1 MSSFRSWHF
10 VLGKLTLSKFLQMK
24 FNNFLFRF
32 LPFFL
37 SRWYIAC
44 MGRFYYLLNW
54 RDKALI
60 AKTIRHVLHGRISS
74 EEVHQKTKGAFGGI
88 FDHYHEKLFVG
99 YSNFPKLLD
108 FFRTQVCFQ
117 GEQKLK
123 ETLAAGKG
131 AILVTGHFGAVELL
145 PGTLAVH
152 GFPTSMICRFQTN
165 RLREAL
171 GRRAEWIGLHLIDA
185 DQGNTFLAAV
195 KALKAGRILITE
207 CDEFDEWR
215 PDPNQ
220 GTSFL
225 DRRLTG
231 DRTLDILSKR
241 SGAPVVAAMVKRDG
255 GQQYTC
261 HLTALDNGAAPVNM
275 SISQRCLMILDG
287 SVKAHPEQWYQW
299 KKFGKLINI
308 DLGVGH
314 DRPKAGYLAPRNW
327 HFSTRSGITW
337 SPTTGPKTWWSK

>member
-1 MSSFRSWHF
+1 MSSFRSWQSL
-10 VLGKLTLSKFLQMK
+10 LGKPTLSKFLQLK
-24 FNNFLFRF
+24 FNNLLFRF

-44 MGRFYYLLNW
+44 MGHLYYLLNR

-60 AKTIRHVLHGRISS
+60 VATIRHVCRGRISS
-74 EEVHQKTKGAFGGI
+74 EETRRKTKGAFRGI

-108 FFRTQVCFQ
+108 FFRTRLRFH
-117 GEQKLK
+117 GEEQLR

-131 AILVTGHFGAVELL
+131 VILVTGHFGAVELL
-145 PGTLAVH
+145 PGTLAAN
-152 GFPTSMICRFQTN
+152 GFPTTMICRFQTN
-165 RLREAL
+165 RLRETL
-171 GRRAEWIGLHLIDA
+171 GRRAEWIGLQLIDA
-185 DQGNTFLAAV
+185 DRGNSFLAAT
-195 KALKAGRILITE
+195 KALKAGRVLITE

-215 PDPNQ
+215 PDPKQ
-220 GTSFL
+220 GTYFL

-231 DRTLDILSKR
+231 DRTLEILSKR

-261 HLTALDNGAAPVNM
+261 HLTPLDNGAPPVNM
-275 SISQRCLMILDG
+275 SISQRCLNILDA
-287 SVKAHPEQWYQW
+287 SVKAYPEQWYQW

-308 DLGVGH
+308 EPGVGR
-314 DRPKAGYLAPRNW
+314 DRPQAGYLAPEIAL
-327 HFSTRSGITW
+327 SL
-337 SPTTGPKTWWSK
+337 PDQA

>member
-1 MSSFRSWHF
+1 MSSFRSWRF
-10 VLGKLTLSKFLQMK
+10 VLEKLTLSKFLQMK

-37 SRWYIAC
+37 TRWYIAC

-60 AKTIRHVLHGRISS
+60 AKTIRHVLRGRMSS
-74 EEVHQKTKGAFGGI
+74 EEAHQKTKGAFGGI

-108 FFRTQVCFQ
+108 FFRTRVCFQ
-117 GEQKLK
+117 GAEKLK

-131 AILVTGHFGAVELL
+131 VILVTGHFGAVELL

-165 RLREAL
+165 RLRESL
-171 GRRAEWIGLHLIDA
+171 GRRAGWIGLHLIDA
-185 DQGNTFLAAV
+185 DQEKSFFAAV

-215 PDPNQ
+215 ADPNR

-241 SGAPVVAAMVKRDG
+241 SGAPVVTAMLKRDG

-261 HLTALDNGAAPVNM
+261 HLAALDNGAAPVNM
-275 SISQRCLMILDG
+275 SISQRCLNILDA

-308 DLGVGH
+308 DPGVVH
-314 DRPKAGYLAPRNW
+314 ARPKAGYLAPELG
-327 HFSTRSGITW
+327 FSL
-337 SPTTGPKTWWSK
+337 PDQA

>member
-1 MSSFRSWHF
+1 MSSRRSWHF
-10 VLGKLTLSKFLQMK
+10 LLGKLTLSKFLQLK

-44 MGRFYYLLNW
+44 MGRLYYLVNR

-60 AKTIRHVLHGRISS
+60 AKTIRQVLHGRMSS
-74 EEVHQKTKGAFGGI
+74 EEVHQKTKGAFAGI

-99 YSNFPKLLD
+99 YSKFTKLLD
-108 FFRTQVCFQ
+108 FFRTQVGFQ
-117 GEQKLK
+117 GEEKLK

-152 GFPTSMICRFQTN
+152 GFPTTMICRFQTN

-171 GRRAEWIGLHLIDA
+171 GRRAGWIGLQLIDA
-185 DQGNTFLAAV
+185 DQENSFFSAV

-215 PDPNQ
+215 TDPNQ
-220 GTSFL
+220 GSSFL

-241 SGAPVVAAMVKRDG
+241 SGAPVVTAMVQRDG

-275 SISQRCLMILDG
+275 SISQRCLNILDA
-287 SVKAHPEQWYQW
+287 SVMAHPEQWYQW

-308 DLGVGH
+308 KTGGVH
-314 DRPKAGYLAPRNW
+314 DRSQAGYLAPQI
-327 HFSTRSGITW
+327 GI
-337 SPTTGPKTWWSK
+337 SLPDQA